1 MNFILDE
8 MRAVLDNDIEVLMHY
23 GTKYH
28 SGRYPYGSG
37 EDPYQHEGDFLSRV
51 DRLKKEEGFTET
63 AENVKK
69 YFNMKLED
77 YRNEKYW
84 AEYTRKEEQ
93 ITRAKGLREKGLG
106 FSAIGKEMG
115 VNESTVRSWLN
126 PNTEARMK
134 ISKQTADF
142 LKEQIA
148 SKEWL
153 DVGKDAER
161 YINVGDGAENKMGI
175 SRTRLDQALYAL
187 ESEGYKVYQ
196 NRVEQP
202 TNRGK
207 WTTQMVLCPPGTE
220 QKDVINH
227 PEKVR
232 TIEDYQY
239 QEGIDSFKKKFTYP
253 SSLDSKR
260 LMIRYADD
268 VGPDGFKGIE
278 KDGIIEL
285 RRGVSDLDL
294 RGDRYAQVRILVD
307 GTHYLKG
314 MAVYSDDLPK
324 GVDVIF
330 NTNKKKGVPALG
342 DKNNGTVLKEIKK
355 DPDNPFGTNIK
366 DIDDGGQYWYKD
378 PKTGKDKLGLINKKS
393 SEGDWSEWS
402 DALPSQFL
410 SKQSQALA
418 KRQLGI
424 AANEKYAEFDSICA
438 INNPTIKKHFLESF
452 ADDCDGAA
460 VNLKAAA
467 LPNQKYHVII
477 PVNNQKDNEIY
488 APGYDN
494 GTKLALVRYPH
505 GGVFEIPVVTVN
517 NKNKLAEKMLGKN
530 ATDAVGITSKVAEQL
545 SGADFD
551 GDTIMCI
558 PTDYGKIKISRSPYL
573 EELKGFDGKVEY
585 ATIPGPDGARY
596 NNRGEK
602 VKIMTNTDMQMGVI
616 SNLITDMTL
625 SGGASDKE
633 MARAIKHSM
642 VVIDAEKH
650 KLDYKRS
657 EIENNID
664 ELKRKYQRTVLP
676 DGSIKEGGASTII
689 SKAKGVEYVVKRR
702 GQARIDPETGK
713 ATYLNAQP
721 SDLFYVNK
729 KWDKKTG
736 ITELRTIDGKK
747 IRYDSNDPVA
757 REKYAPVGKY
767 DKDRVYDDGTYHV
780 KGTMIYTNKAGDITY
795 ETLIRTQK
803 STKMAETDDARKLVS
818 ASQHKMELI
827 YADYANS
834 MKSLANQARKELVHT
849 GNLKYDSNAKKV
861 YQQEVDSLMSR
872 LNEAEKNSVRERQ
885 AIRLTNAEVKNKIKS
900 SEANGNEMSGKE
912 IRKASQQALTK
923 YRQQVGS
930 VSRRDRN
937 LKISDR
943 EWEAI
948 QAGAITEN
956 KLKRILSNTDIDDL
970 RQRATPRD
978 SRAITKGQE
987 NRIINLSATG
997 KYTIAEIADQLGL
1010 SASTVKK
1017 YLKGV
1022 D

>member
-1 MNFILDE
+1 MSSVLDE
-8 MRAVLDNDIEVLMHY
+8 MRAVLDGDTDYLMHY
-23 GTKYH
+23 GTKFH

-37 EDPYQHEGDFLSRV
+37 EDPYQHSGDFISRV
-51 DRLKKEEGFTET
+51 DRLKKDGWKET
-63 AENVKK
+63 AENVQKE
-69 YFNMKLED
+69 FGMKLED

-84 AEYTRKEEQ
+84 AEYTRREQ
-93 ITRAKGLREKGLG
+93 QVLKAKSLKEKGLG
-106 FSAIGKEMG
+106 ASAIGRELG
-115 VNESTVRSWLN
+115 LSESTVRSLLD
-126 PNTEARMK
+126 PKSEAKMLAA
-134 ISKQTADF
+134 KQTADF
-142 LKEQIA
+142 LKDQIA
-148 SKEWL
+148 QKGML

-161 YINVGDGAENKMGI
+161 FINVGEGAEKGLGI
-175 SRTRLDQALYAL
+175 SRTKLDQALYAL
-187 ESEGYKVYQ
+187 ESEGYVVYPS
-196 NRVEQP
+196 RVAQP
-202 TNRGK
+202 NNPGK
-207 WTTQMVLCPPGTE
+207 YTTTLTLCPPGTP
-220 QKDVINH
+220 QKAVYETDKIH
-227 PEKVR
+227 
-232 TIEDYQY
+232 TIEDFKY
-239 QEGIDSFKKKFTYP
+239 QEGIDGFKKKFTYP
-253 SSLDSKR
+253 ESLDSKR
-260 LMIRYADD
+260 LMVRYADD

-278 KDGIIEL
+278 KDGVIEL
-285 RRGVSDLDL
+285 RRGVADLDL
-294 RGDRYAQVRILVD
+294 QGNRYAQVRILVD

-324 GVDVIF
+324 GVDVVF
-330 NTNKKKGVPALG
+330 NTNKQKGTPALG
-342 DKNNGTVLKEIKK
+342 NKETGTVLKEIKK
-355 DPDNPFGTNIK
+355 DPDNPFGTTIK
-366 DIDDGGQYWYKD
+366 DVDDGGQYWYKD
-378 PKTGKDKLGLINKKS
+378 SKTGKEKLGLINKKS

-410 SKQSQALA
+410 SKQSQTLA
-418 KRQLGI
+418 KRQLGLS
-424 AANEKYAEFDSICA
+424 ANEKYAEFDSICA

-452 ADDCDGAA
+452 AEDCDGAA

-467 LPNQKYHVII
+467 LPGQKYHVII
-477 PVNNQKDNEIY
+477 PVNNQKDTEIY
-488 APGYDN
+488 APGYEN

-505 GGVFEIPVVTVN
+505 GGTFEIPVVTVN
-517 NKNKLAEKMLGKN
+517 NKNKLAEKMLGKD
-530 ATDAVGITSKVAEQL
+530 ATDVVGITSKVAEQL

-551 GDTIMCI
+551 GDTVMCI
-558 PTDYGKIKISRSPYL
+558 PTDYGKVKVSRSPYL
-573 EELKGFDGKVEY
+573 EDLKGFDGKVEY
-585 ATIPGPDGARY
+585 ATHLGADGARY
-596 NNRGEK
+596 NDRGEK
-602 VKIMTNTDMQMGVI
+602 VKIMTHTDMEMGKI

-625 SGGASDKE
+625 SGGATDKE

-657 EIENNID
+657 EVENNID
-664 ELKRKYQRTVLP
+664 ELKRKYQRTVQP
-676 DGSIKEGGASTII
+676 DGSIKTGGASTII
-689 SKAKGVEYVVKRR
+689 SKAKGVEYVPKRR

-713 ATYLNAQP
+713 STYLNAQP
-721 SDLFYVNK
+721 SDLFYVNS

-747 IRYDSNDPVA
+747 ITYDSNDPAA

-780 KGTMIYTNKAGDITY
+780 KGTMVYTNKAGDITY
-795 ETLIRTQK
+795 ETRIRTQK
-803 STKMAETDDARKLVS
+803 STKMAEAEDARTLVS
-818 ASQHKMELI
+818 VSQHKMELI

-834 MKSLANQARKELVHT
+834 MKSLANQARKELVST
-849 GNLKYDSNAKKV
+849 GNLKYDPAAKKV
-861 YQQEVDSLMSR
+861 YQKEVDSLMSR
-872 LNEAEKNSVRERQ
+872 LNEAEKNAVRERQ
-885 AIRLTNAEVKNKIKS
+885 AARLTNAEVKNKIKTA
-900 SEANGNEMSGKE
+900 EAEGKEMSNKD
-912 IRKASQQALTK
+912 IRKANQQALTK
-923 YRQQVGS
+923 YRQEVGS

-956 KLKRILSNTDIDDL
+956 KLKRILANTDIDDL

-987 NRIINLSATG
+987 NRIANLSATG